1 MDKICLELSTFEEF
15 TTAVLQ
21 TVAKRCVLSHD
32 HFFESAAET
41 NDAWDESISVKY
53 ISLKRSKY

>member
-41 NDAWDESISVKY
+41 NDA
-53 ISLKRSKY
+53 